1 MNSSRAAAARTRS
14 TESLTGRRLR
24 RRSERGRS
32 LISLASGN
40 GAFGDMPFSIQ
51 MQFFYD
57 TCAVITLE
65 RFDKFTGH
73 AKRSRSWLQAHQV
86 VEPVENARLSS
97 VQAAHLAMARGTRA
111 AGKEAHRYR
120 GLDCGQELHRLQDPP
135 FAGLGGFAPA
145 A

>member
-40 GAFGDMPFSIQ
+40 GAFGGMPFSIQ

-73 AKRSRSWLQAHQV
+73 AKRSRSWLQAHKV
-86 VEPVENARLSS
+86 VEPVENDRMRS
-97 VQAAHLAMARGTRA
+97 VQADNLEMARGTRA
-111 AGKEAHRYR
+111 
-120 GLDCGQELHRLQDPP
+120 
-135 FAGLGGFAPA
+135 
-145 A
+145 